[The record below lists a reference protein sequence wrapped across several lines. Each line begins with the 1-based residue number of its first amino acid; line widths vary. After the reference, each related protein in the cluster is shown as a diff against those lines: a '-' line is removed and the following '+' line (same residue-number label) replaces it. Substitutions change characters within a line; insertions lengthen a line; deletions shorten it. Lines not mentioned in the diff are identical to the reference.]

1 MEIRRFNSLRPV
13 VALPG
18 WKRLADAYASESGN
32 AALGEANPKQK
43 LYDALEALGLLRCV
57 ALMDGDGI
65 VGLLVLVLQD
75 HPHYSKPIA
84 HVDAIFLDKDRRR
97 GAAGLRLVR
106 LAIEIAREEG
116 AVGCY
121 FSAPDGSRLER
132 LYERLFKP
140 TDRIFWAP
148 CEVENG
154 D

>member
-13 VALPG
+13 IALPG

-32 AALGEANPKQK
+32 PDLGEATPKLK
-43 LYDALEALGLLRCV
+43 LYDALEALGLLRGA
-57 ALMDGDGI
+57 ALLDGGTI

-75 HPHYSKPIA
+75 HPHHSKPIA
-84 HVDAIFLDKDRRR
+84 HVDAIFLDKEHRR

-106 LAIEIAREEG
+106 SALEIAREGG

-154 D
+154 Y